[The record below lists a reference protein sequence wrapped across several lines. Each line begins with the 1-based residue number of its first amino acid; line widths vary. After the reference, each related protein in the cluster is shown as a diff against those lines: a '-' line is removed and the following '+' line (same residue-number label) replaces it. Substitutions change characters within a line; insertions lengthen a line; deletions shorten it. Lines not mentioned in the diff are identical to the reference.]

1 MAGRFGIDI
10 RLSDFAVQP
19 GSVSGTTATV
29 AGIDSKGKNL
39 YIAKGALEPKH
50 VLTGQKLESPTWD
63 RAGRLWVIDRRSR
76 GSVIVVVDQHL
87 RTQRIIMSDVA
98 GRPLIVDH
106 IAVSEDGT
114 RLAVVTK
121 DAHGRGEAQVAT
133 VSRDGSALAPPRPL
147 APGLSA
153 IDVAWRGSAE
163 LVILGTAP
171 NGQVQPYLVS
181 VDGSQLAPQGTV
193 EQPVSVTASRNKPI
207 LVGTKSNE
215 LWQQSGGGTWERV
228 DQNIATPHYPG

>member
-1 MAGRFGIDI
+1 
-10 RLSDFAVQP
+10 
-19 GSVSGTTATV
+19 
-29 AGIDSKGKNL
+29 
-39 YIAKGALEPKH
+39 
-50 VLTGQKLESPTWD
+50 
-63 RAGRLWVIDRRSR
+63 
-76 GSVIVVVDQHL
+76 
-87 RTQRIIMSDVA
+87 
-98 GRPLIVDH
+98 
-106 IAVSEDGT
+106 
-114 RLAVVTK
+114 
-121 DAHGRGEAQVAT
+121 
-133 VSRDGSALAPPRPL
+133 
-147 APGLSA
+147 
-153 IDVAWRGSAE
+153 VAWRGPAE